1 MTTPEQLPPLASAT
15 DYTALVGPAP
25 AGLDLDRLLAAAS
38 DMVRKECGW
47 HIAPPASETF
57 VVDGPGGRTAMLPTL
72 ELTDVVTVTDA
83 GTVVDP
89 LDLEWSRDGYLRR
102 CGCWTTKLRGLS
114 VTATHG
120 YADVP
125 VDLIALVCTVAAR
138 AAASPAGAVR
148 EQVGS
153 ASVTYSQVGFNVS
166 GGTALLKHEIEYL
179 AKYKLPSRP

>member
-1 MTTPEQLPPLASAT
+1 MTTPDPLPPLASAA

-25 AGLDLDRLLAAAS
+25 AGLDLDRLIAAAS
-38 DMVRKECGW
+38 DMVRAECGW
-47 HIAPPASETF
+47 HIAPAVTEVF

-72 ELTDVVTVTDA
+72 ELTDVTTVSDA

-89 LDLEWSRDGYLRR
+89 LDLEWSRDGFLRR

-114 VTATHG
+114 VTAVHG
-120 YADVP
+120 HATTPADLV
-125 VDLIALVCTVAAR
+125 ALVCTVAAR

-148 EQVGS
+148 EQVGT

-166 GGTALLKHEIEYL
+166 GGTALLKHEIEWL
-179 AKYKLPSRP
+179 AKYKLPPRP